1 MLNMSTALRT
11 ARAQAI
17 ITAIDTGSSD
27 GTMNVYSGTKPATGD
42 AVTTQTLLGTITFQ
56 KPCGTATN
64 GVLSFN
70 TTANTAVLADG
81 TISWAR
87 IKNGN
92 GVMVAD
98 VDCGVS
104 GGGATIIFN
113 NLAVIVG
120 GNFSLLTAQI
130 IEGNL

>member
-1 MLNMSTALRT
+1 MLNMSSALRT

-17 ITAIDTGSSD
+17 IAAIDA
-27 GTMNVYSGTKPATGD
+27 GTSNGTINVYSGTKPATGD

-64 GVLSFN
+64 GILSFN
-70 TTANTAVLADG
+70 ATANTAVGADG

-104 GGGATIIFN
+104 GSNATIIFN
-113 NLAVIVG
+113 NLNVIVG
-120 GNFSLLTAQI
+120 GNFSILSAQI
-130 IEGNL
+130 TEGNL